1 MLPKPKNEFDMN
13 KKLKNNKN
21 VNPIQ
26 ESNFKNLLYLFT
38 SGTKSLFIVSIAIHA
53 NKGADKKLPVIAAKT
68 KSLTPIPPDFARS
81 SAINEAKI

>member
-1 MLPKPKNEFDMN
+1 MN

-21 VNPIQ
+21 PNPIQ
-26 ESNFKNLLYLFT
+26 ESNFKNLPYLSL
-38 SGTKSLFIVSIAIHA
+38 SGTKLLFIVSIAIHA
-53 NKGADKKLPVIAAKT
+53 NTGADKKLPVIAPKT

>member
-1 MLPKPKNEFDMN
+1 MN

-21 VNPIQ
+21 PNPVQ
-26 ESNFKNLLYLFT
+26 ESNFKKLPYLFN

-53 NKGADKKLPVIAAKT
+53 NTGADKKLPVIAPKT
-68 KSLTPIPPDFARS
+68 KSLTPIPPDLARR